1 MMKVLHGGPGR
12 CCLRKSVTEGC
23 PEETR
28 KSDGKL
34 IPQTQRQREK
44 RVQIRETTQP
54 RHQIQ
59 GTEME
64 TGEDDVRERGMSR
77 KALAWA

>member
-1 MMKVLHGGPGR
+1 MKVLHGGPGR

-23 PEETR
+23 PEETG

-44 RVQIRETTQP
+44 LCRSERQHSPDTRSRELRWRP
-54 RHQIQ
+54 
-59 GTEME
+59 
-64 TGEDDVRERGMSR
+64 ERMTSE
-77 KALAWA
+77 KEA